1 MINNQQDDS
10 DKANVHILDK
20 NFRVKCPP
28 NQVESLNAAA
38 DYLDKEMRKMRQNG
52 VVGMDRIAIITAL
65 NITHELLQVRQQND
79 QMIESTTQK
88 IQELLEKIDGSLTK
102 TEQLELNGIT
112 SEW

>member
-1 MINNQQDDS
+1 MINNTQDES
-10 DKANVHILDK
+10 DKANIQILDK

-28 NQVESLNAAA
+28 QQVESLNAAA

-79 QMIESTTQK
+79 ELVETTTKK
-88 IQELLEKIDGSLTK
+88 IQSLLDRIDESLTT
-102 TEQLELNGIT
+102 TEQLELNDIT
-112 SEW
+112 SE

>member
-1 MINNQQDDS
+1 MINNPQDDN
-10 DKANVHILDK
+10 DKTNIHILDK

-28 NQVESLNAAA
+28 DQIESLNAAA

-79 QMIESTTQK
+79 QLIDTTTK
-88 IQELLEKIDGSLTK
+88 KVQELLERIDEALT
-102 TEQLELNGIT
+102 TSEQLELNDIT
-112 SEW
+112 SE